1 MEAIRCEGLTK
12 HYGAIAAL
20 DGLTLGVEQGS
31 VFGFLGPNGAGKTTT
46 VKLLTGLVIPSGGKA
61 WVSGEEV
68 RPNSISLR
76 RKIGYLPEEPAF
88 YNWMTGRGFLSF
100 VGELHHLPSREIRLR
115 RDELLKLVDLEQL
128 AESRQDNAKARY
140 LGIPAC
146 L

>member
-1 MEAIRCEGLTK
+1 M
-12 HYGAIAAL
+12 
-20 DGLTLGVEQGS
+20 
-31 VFGFLGPNGAGKTTT
+31 
-46 VKLLTGLVIPSGGKA
+46 KLLTGLVIPSGGKA

-88 YNWMTGRGFLSF
+88 YNWMTGRGVLSF
-100 VGELHHLPSREIRLR
+100 VGELHHLPAREIRLR
-115 RDELLKLVDLEQL
+115 RDELLDLVDLEQL

-146 L
+146 F